1 MASYTT
7 KKFPDDEYI
16 KLFFT
21 DTLLEII
28 PSQEEVYFC
37 DDSRKE
43 ISRSLITSNGKYLN
57 IDGKQYALENTN
69 DIQAVNK
76 IYFGDIVDGE
86 GVKSAFKKASNKLL
100 EIGKSISECVGLYLP
115 EAYNKFFTKEGQKEI
130 YQNINNNIVKIRL
143 YEEKI
148 KDDIN
153 NKNYNEAALSFG
165 QILSI
170 VLDSNIIQI

>member
-1 MASYTT
+1 MSMSNELSFDKFLSKILNLEKGSAIKVIDKNRRAVFMASYTT

-21 DTLLEII
+21 DALLEIM

-69 DIQAVNK
+69 DIQIVNK

-86 GVKSAFKKASNKLL
+86 GGCRFSDYVFKD
-100 EIGKSISECVGLYLP
+100 EIWSLATLDNGKISDVH
-115 EAYNKFFTKEGQKEI
+115 
-130 YQNINNNIVKIRL
+130 VR
-143 YEEKI
+143 KI
-148 KDDIN
+148 KIGDICFDN
-153 NKNYNEAALSFG
+153 QK
-165 QILSI
+165 
-170 VLDSNIIQI
+170 

>member
-1 MASYTT
+1 MSMSNELSFDKFLSKILNLEKGSAIKVIDKNRRAVFMASYTT

-21 DTLLEII
+21 DTLLEIM

-57 IDGKQYALENTN
+57 IDGKQYVLENAN
-69 DIQAVNK
+69 DIQIVNK

-86 GVKSAFKKASNKLL
+86 GGCRFSDYIFED
-100 EIGKSISECVGLYLP
+100 EIWSLATLDNGKISDVHARRIKIGDICFG
-115 EAYNKFFTKEGQKEI
+115 NQK
-130 YQNINNNIVKIRL
+130 
-143 YEEKI
+143 
-148 KDDIN
+148 
-153 NKNYNEAALSFG
+153 
-165 QILSI
+165 
-170 VLDSNIIQI
+170 

>member
-21 DTLLEII
+21 DALLEIM

-57 IDGKQYALENTN
+57 IDRKQYVLENAN
-69 DIQAVNK
+69 DIQIVNK
-76 IYFGDIVDGE
+76 IYFGDIADGE
-86 GVKSAFKKASNKLL
+86 GGCRFSDYVFKD
-100 EIGKSISECVGLYLP
+100 EIWSLATLDNGKISDIH
-115 EAYNKFFTKEGQKEI
+115 A
-130 YQNINNNIVKIRL
+130 R
-143 YEEKI
+143 KI
-148 KDDIN
+148 KIGDICFDN
-153 NKNYNEAALSFG
+153 QK
-165 QILSI
+165 
-170 VLDSNIIQI
+170 

>member
-86 GVKSAFKKASNKLL
+86 GGCRFSDYIFED
-100 EIGKSISECVGLYLP
+100 EIWSLATLDNGKISDVHARRIKIGDICFG
-115 EAYNKFFTKEGQKEI
+115 NQK
-130 YQNINNNIVKIRL
+130 
-143 YEEKI
+143 
-148 KDDIN
+148 
-153 NKNYNEAALSFG
+153 
-165 QILSI
+165 
-170 VLDSNIIQI
+170 